1 MLPYTYI
8 ASVLESIDVRDV
20 YIFDIM
26 SMKVM
31 LRGQKTALF
40 ISPQGKYSHKL

>member
-8 ASVLESIDVRDV
+8 TSVLKSIDVRDV
-20 YIFDIM
+20 YIFDVM

-31 LRGQKTALF
+31 LRGQKTTLF
-40 ISPQGKYSHKL
+40 ISSKGK